1 MNQKL
6 TIEFVQDSLNIVNTI
21 YNKKKTNIKKNTD
34 KNYVDIEYEIKD
46 VYTWGLNIYFQLLDF
61 PVTNTN
67 NNSEDMVDLYN
78 SAMKI
83 ISYRIDLYKII
94 ETLLYSSDIILLL
107 LKIFRKSISIII
119 SKAEPDSKDKNKDLN
134 KEKKF
139 VKDFKVI
146 Q

>member
-1 MNQKL
+1 
-6 TIEFVQDSLNIVNTI
+6 
-21 YNKKKTNIKKNTD
+21 
-34 KNYVDIEYEIKD
+34 
-46 VYTWGLNIYFQLLDF
+46 
-61 PVTNTN
+61 
-67 NNSEDMVDLYN
+67 MVDLYN